1 MEVDLQRL
9 LFIITG
15 FVMYQTCYMTL
26 LLEVNNK
33 IYRHVRDDAS
43 SVVINDKYLD
53 IYAKS

>member
-33 IYRHVRDDAS
+33 IYRHVCDDA